1 MARFNEILAGRY
13 NRYRQKLFVLKGGPP
28 SAQRASEVMPTFSF
42 FTGVENR
49 YLEGWDRF
57 GNSSSQAG
65 VAAVTSGIRLR
76 NPLGSGTIAVV
87 EKIFVHNAAGA
98 VDQPLLQIGA
108 IAVDLNTI
116 TTMTGVRLD
125 SRGRPNPTL
134 INSRSAAVSAVN
146 LTANLLQYALN
157 ANTQNFD
164 LLVFEEQE
172 ITMLPGDALQVIS
185 NTVNTQMSVSFF
197 WRERALEESELK

>member
-13 NRYRQKLFVLKGGPP
+13 NRFLQKLFVLKGGPP
-28 SAQRASEVMPTFSF
+28 SAQLASEVMPVFPF
-42 FTGVENR
+42 FTGVEHR

-65 VAAVTSGIRLR
+65 VAAVVSGIRLR
-76 NPLGSGTIAVV
+76 NPLASGTIAVV
-87 EKIFVHNAAGA
+87 EKIFVHNAAAA

-108 IAVDLNTI
+108 IGTDLNTI

>member
-13 NRYRQKLFVLKGGPP
+13 NRYLKKLFVLKGGPP
-28 SAQRASEVMPTFSF
+28 SAQLASEVMPTFSF

-49 YLEGWDRF
+49 YREGWDRF
-57 GNSSSQAG
+57 GTSSSQAG

-108 IAVDLNTI
+108 IAVDFNTI
-116 TTMTGVRLD
+116 TTMTGGRVD
-125 SRGRPNPTL
+125 SPGRPKPTL
-134 INSRSAAVSAVN
+134 INSPSAAPSAVY
-146 LTANLLQYALN
+146 LTPKPFPYSLN
-157 ANTQNFD
+157 PT
-164 LLVFEEQE
+164 
-172 ITMLPGDALQVIS
+172 P
-185 NTVNTQMSVSFF
+185 
-197 WRERALEESELK
+197 K